1 MGVEARKRKEEGL
14 KVILSVVTHLL
25 LTAFTSSVA
34 EFQDSNRKK

>member
-25 LTAFTSSVA
+25 LTAFTSVA